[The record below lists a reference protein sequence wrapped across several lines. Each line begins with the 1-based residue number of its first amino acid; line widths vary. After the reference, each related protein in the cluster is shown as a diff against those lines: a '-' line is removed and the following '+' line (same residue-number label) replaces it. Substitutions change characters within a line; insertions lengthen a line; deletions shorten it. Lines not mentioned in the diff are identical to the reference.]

1 MSVKRIGF
9 CLFKYFPH
17 GGIQRDMLKLAREC
31 RRRGYEVRVYVIHW
45 NAELPQDIEVQLV
58 PVAAFTNHRLYE
70 RYADW
75 VHAHLADHPVDLLV
89 GMVKMPGLDVYYAG
103 DSCFEEKARLQR
115 SSLYRAL
122 PRYKHFSRF
131 ERAVFHPSVSTQ
143 ILTISEVQTPYFRK
157 HYQTPVERFHP
168 LPPGIDPDRVAPAN
182 TADTRSALRA
192 EFELAEDD
200 LLLLFIGSG
209 FIKKGLDR
217 ALLALKALPAHL
229 YDRSHLFVIG
239 NDNAEPFRR
248 MAVRLGVISRVRFL
262 SGRDDVPRFLFSAD
276 ALVLPAY
283 DENAGMV
290 ILEAMIAGVPALVTK
305 NCGYAR
311 YLLDADAGLISPVP
325 FHQVVFNQQLV
336 ELLTS
341 PRREEWRRNGLE
353 ISQNPEIFRLA
364 SRAVD
369 HLETFL
375 HARHQIIAFTL
386 FKFFAFGGLQ
396 RDFLRVAN
404 TCRER
409 GYDVRVYTLSWE
421 GEIPAGI
428 EVVEVPVSALTNH
441 SRYKRFADW
450 VANDLSWRPVACV
463 VGFNKMPGLDV
474 YYAADPCFE
483 EKARELRAPLYR
495 FTARYRL
502 FSRFERA
509 VFDAEENTRIL
520 LLTDRQKAA
529 FKRFYNT
536 PDERFHRL
544 PPGVSLDRK
553 CSPDRDRRRREFRRQ
568 HEIADDE
575 LLLLLIGSGFI
586 TKGLDRALIAVA
598 SLPASRLNRV
608 RFFIIGQ
615 DNPRQ
620 FERMAEEL
628 KIAQRV
634 TFFAGRDDI
643 PAFLQGADLLIHPAY
658 SESGGIVLLEAMIAG
673 LPVVAT
679 DICGFAPYVVE
690 ADGGVL
696 INSPFQQSEL
706 NDVLRATLDNEKQRR
721 VWSANGVQFGE
732 TADIYRMAERA
743 SDLIEDRIRGRN
755 LSA

>member
-1 MSVKRIGF
+1 MSAKRIGF

-31 RRRGYEVRVYVIHW
+31 RQRGFAVRVYVIHW
-45 NAELPQDIEVQLV
+45 NAELPEDIEVQLV

-75 VHAHLADHPVDLLV
+75 VHAHLTDHPVDLLV

-103 DSCFEEKARLQR
+103 DSCFEEKARVQR
-115 SSLYRAL
+115 SSLYRLL
-122 PRYKHFSRF
+122 PRYEHFARF
-131 ERAVFHPSVSTQ
+131 ERAVFHPTANTQ
-143 ILTISEVQTPYFRK
+143 ILTISEIQTPYFRK
-157 HYQTPVERFHP
+157 HYHTPVERFHP
-168 LPPGIDPDRVAPAN
+168 LPPGIDPDRIAPAN
-182 TADTRSALRA
+182 TADGRHALRT
-192 EFELAEDD
+192 EFELTEDD

-217 ALLALKALPAHL
+217 ALLALKALPAQL
-229 YDRSHLFVIG
+229 YDRVHLFVIG

-248 MAVRLGVISRVRFL
+248 MAVRLGVIDRVRFL

-290 ILEAMIAGVPALVTK
+290 ILEAMVAGVPALVTK
-305 NCGYAR
+305 NCGYAH
-311 YLLDADAGLISPVP
+311 YLEEADAGLITPAP
-325 FHQVVFNQQLV
+325 YRQDVFNRQLV

-341 PRREEWRRNGLE
+341 PRREEWRSNGLE
-353 ISQNPEIFRLA
+353 VAQNPDIFRLA
-364 SRAVD
+364 LRAVD

-375 HARHQIIAFTL
+375 QARRPIIAFTL

-421 GEIPAGI
+421 GDIPAGL
-428 EVVEVPVSALTNH
+428 EVLEVPVSAVTNH

-450 VANDLSWRPVACV
+450 VADDLSWRPVACV

-502 FSRFERA
+502 FSKFEHA
-509 VFDAEENTRIL
+509 VFDPQENTTIL

-529 FKRFYNT
+529 FKRFYDT
-536 PDERFHRL
+536 PDERFHQL

-553 CSPDRDRRRREFRRQ
+553 CAPDKDLRRREFRRQ

-598 SLPASRLNRV
+598 SLPPAQLNRV
-608 RFFIIGQ
+608 RFFVIGQ

-620 FERMAEEL
+620 FSNMAEDL

-679 DICGFAPYVVE
+679 DICGFAPYVAE

-696 INSPFQQSEL
+696 IRSPFQQSEL
-706 NDVLRATLDNEKQRR
+706 NDVLRTTLENENQRR
-721 VWSANGVQFGE
+721 VWAANGVQFGE

-743 SDLIEDRIRGRN
+743 SDLIEDRIRGSV